1 MDERTDTGISKSPE
15 YEGTI
20 PLRRNIRLHGLPTS
34 CNHHTPRPDKE
45 AGTRSRHVRTGE
57 ASRRRRYC
65 PQESRGRRTP
75 RGGSERQIRIHRI
88 NLSSSYQPVTLPE
101 SQVVIGDSRRMTELA
116 DESVHLVVTSP
127 PYPMISIWD
136 ETFRLAFAT
145 TYEQMHDY
153 LGRVWKEVGRVLVP
167 GGIACVNIGDATRTV
182 NGVFRV
188 FPNHSR
194 IIEAFE
200 REDFLTLPYILW
212 KKPTSKPSY
221 KGKGVFLGS
230 GFLPPNAYVTLD
242 MDYILIFRKGPPR
255 SFPPKDPGRYK
266 SRFTKRER
274 DEWFS
279 QVWKVQGVRQNV
291 DGLER
296 RVAAFP
302 EEIPRRLIRMF
313 SVLGDL
319 VLDPFLGSGT
329 SLKAAM
335 ELGRRFVGYEKLEEM
350 TEIIRRKTQAG
361 SEKIEFLEQAEII
374 PQFAG

>member
-1 MDERTDTGISKSPE
+1 MI
-15 YEGTI
+15 
-20 PLRRNIRLHGLPTS
+20 
-34 CNHHTPRPDKE
+34 NHDYR
-45 AGTRSRHVRTGE
+45 
-57 ASRRRRYC
+57 
-65 PQESRGRRTP
+65 
-75 RGGSERQIRIHRI
+75 
-88 NLSSSYQPVTLPE
+88 
-101 SQVVIGDSRRMTELA
+101 VVIGDSREMAEVNDR
-116 DESVHLVVTSP
+116 SIHLIVTSP
-127 PYPMISIWD
+127 PYPMVAIWD
-136 ETFRLAFAT
+136 DFFTEVSAS
-145 TYEQMHDY
+145 TYDAMHEY
-153 LGRVWKEVGRVLVP
+153 LNQVWREVERVLVP
-167 GGIACVNIGDATRTV
+167 GGIACINIGDATRTRD
-182 NGVFRV
+182 GLFHLY
-188 FPNHSR
+188 PNHSR
-194 IIEAFE
+194 IIENFE
-200 REDFLTLPYILW
+200 KLGFVTLPYVLW
-212 KKPTSKPSY
+212 KKPTTKPHY
-221 KGKGVFLGS
+221 KGKGAFLGS

-242 MDYILIFRKGPPR
+242 MEYILIFRKGPPR
-255 SFPPKDPGRYK
+255 SFPPKDPDRYK

-279 QVWKVQGVRQNV
+279 QVWKVQGVRQSV

-374 PQFAG
+374 PQLAG

>member
-1 MDERTDTGISKSPE
+1 MI
-15 YEGTI
+15 
-20 PLRRNIRLHGLPTS
+20 
-34 CNHHTPRPDKE
+34 NHDYR
-45 AGTRSRHVRTGE
+45 
-57 ASRRRRYC
+57 
-65 PQESRGRRTP
+65 
-75 RGGSERQIRIHRI
+75 
-88 NLSSSYQPVTLPE
+88 
-101 SQVVIGDSRRMTELA
+101 VVIGDSREMAEVN
-116 DESVHLVVTSP
+116 DGSIHLIVTSP
-127 PYPMISIWD
+127 PYPMVAIWD
-136 ETFRLAFAT
+136 DFFTEVSAS
-145 TYEQMHDY
+145 TYDAMHEY
-153 LGRVWKEVGRVLVP
+153 LNQVWREVERVLVP
-167 GGIACVNIGDATRTV
+167 GGIACINIGDATRTRD
-182 NGVFRV
+182 GLFHLY
-188 FPNHSR
+188 PNHSR
-194 IIEAFE
+194 IIENFE
-200 REDFLTLPYILW
+200 KLGFVTLPYVLW
-212 KKPTSKPSY
+212 KKPTTKPHY
-221 KGKGVFLGS
+221 KGKGAFLGS

-242 MDYILIFRKGPPR
+242 MEYILIFRKGPPR
-255 SFPPKDPGRYK
+255 SFPPKDPDRYK

-279 QVWKVQGVRQNV
+279 QVWKVQGVRQSV

-374 PQFAG
+374 PQLAG

>member
-1 MDERTDTGISKSPE
+1 MI
-15 YEGTI
+15 
-20 PLRRNIRLHGLPTS
+20 
-34 CNHHTPRPDKE
+34 NHDYR
-45 AGTRSRHVRTGE
+45 
-57 ASRRRRYC
+57 
-65 PQESRGRRTP
+65 
-75 RGGSERQIRIHRI
+75 
-88 NLSSSYQPVTLPE
+88 
-101 SQVVIGDSRRMTELA
+101 VVIGDSREMAEVN
-116 DESVHLVVTSP
+116 DGSIHLIVTSP
-127 PYPMISIWD
+127 PYPMVAIWD
-136 ETFRLAFAT
+136 DFFTEVSAS
-145 TYEQMHDY
+145 TYDAMHEY
-153 LGRVWKEVGRVLVP
+153 LNQVWREVERVLVP
-167 GGIACVNIGDATRTV
+167 GGIACINIGDATRTRD
-182 NGVFRV
+182 GLFHLY
-188 FPNHSR
+188 PNHSR
-194 IIEAFE
+194 IIENFE
-200 REDFLTLPYILW
+200 KLGFVTLPYVLW
-212 KKPTSKPSY
+212 KKPTTKPHY
-221 KGKGVFLGS
+221 KGKGAFLGS

-242 MDYILIFRKGPPR
+242 MEYILIFRKGPPR
-255 SFPPKDPGRYK
+255 SFPPKDPDRYK

-279 QVWKVQGVRQNV
+279 QVWKVQGVRQSV

-329 SLKAAM
+329 SLKVAM

>member
-1 MDERTDTGISKSPE
+1 MI
-15 YEGTI
+15 
-20 PLRRNIRLHGLPTS
+20 
-34 CNHHTPRPDKE
+34 E
-45 AGTRSRHVRTGE
+45 A
-57 ASRRRRYC
+57 
-65 PQESRGRRTP
+65 
-75 RGGSERQIRIHRI
+75 
-88 NLSSSYQPVTLPE
+88 
-101 SQVVIGDSRRMTELA
+101 A

-127 PYPMISIWD
+127 PYPMVAIWD
-136 ETFRLAFAT
+136 DFFTDVSASSYDA
-145 TYEQMHDY
+145 MHEY
-153 LGRVWKEVGRVLVP
+153 LNQTWREVERVLVP
-167 GGIACVNIGDATRTV
+167 GGIACINIGDATRTRD
-182 NGVFRV
+182 GIFHLY
-188 FPNHSR
+188 PNHSR
-194 IIEAFE
+194 IIENFE
-200 REDFLTLPYILW
+200 KLGFVTLHYILW
-212 KKPTSKPSY
+212 KKPTTKPHY
-221 KGKGVFLGS
+221 KGKGAFLGS

-242 MDYILIFRKGPPR
+242 MEYILIFRKGPPR
-255 SFPPKDPGRYK
+255 SFPPKDPDRYK

-279 QVWKVQGVRQNV
+279 QVWKVQGVRQSV

-335 ELGRRFVGYEKLEEM
+335 ELSRRFVGYEKLKEM

-374 PQFAG
+374 PQLAG

>member
-1 MDERTDTGISKSPE
+1 MI
-15 YEGTI
+15 
-20 PLRRNIRLHGLPTS
+20 
-34 CNHHTPRPDKE
+34 NHDYR
-45 AGTRSRHVRTGE
+45 
-57 ASRRRRYC
+57 
-65 PQESRGRRTP
+65 
-75 RGGSERQIRIHRI
+75 
-88 NLSSSYQPVTLPE
+88 
-101 SQVVIGDSRRMTELA
+101 VVIGDSREMAEVN
-116 DESVHLVVTSP
+116 DGSIHLIVTSP
-127 PYPMISIWD
+127 PYPMVAIWD
-136 ETFRLAFAT
+136 DFFTEVSAS
-145 TYEQMHDY
+145 TYDAMHEY
-153 LGRVWKEVGRVLVP
+153 LNQVWREVERVLVP
-167 GGIACVNIGDATRTV
+167 GGIACINIGDATRTRD
-182 NGVFRV
+182 GLFHLY
-188 FPNHSR
+188 PNHSR
-194 IIEAFE
+194 IIENFE
-200 REDFLTLPYILW
+200 KLGFVTLPYVLW
-212 KKPTSKPSY
+212 KKPTTKPHY
-221 KGKGVFLGS
+221 KGKGAFLGS

-242 MDYILIFRKGPPR
+242 MEYILIFRKGPPR
-255 SFPPKDPGRYK
+255 SFPPKDPDRYK

-374 PQFAG
+374 PQLAG

>member
-1 MDERTDTGISKSPE
+1 MI
-15 YEGTI
+15 
-20 PLRRNIRLHGLPTS
+20 
-34 CNHHTPRPDKE
+34 NHDYR
-45 AGTRSRHVRTGE
+45 
-57 ASRRRRYC
+57 
-65 PQESRGRRTP
+65 
-75 RGGSERQIRIHRI
+75 
-88 NLSSSYQPVTLPE
+88 
-101 SQVVIGDSRRMTELA
+101 VVIGDSREMAEVN
-116 DESVHLVVTSP
+116 DGSIHLIVTSP
-127 PYPMISIWD
+127 PYPMVAIWD
-136 ETFRLAFAT
+136 DFFTEVSAS
-145 TYEQMHDY
+145 TYDAMHEY
-153 LGRVWKEVGRVLVP
+153 LNQVWREVERVLVP
-167 GGIACVNIGDATRTV
+167 GGIACINIGDATRTRD
-182 NGVFRV
+182 GLFHLY
-188 FPNHSR
+188 PNHSR
-194 IIEAFE
+194 IIENFE
-200 REDFLTLPYILW
+200 NLGFVTLPYVLW
-212 KKPTSKPSY
+212 KKPTTKPHY
-221 KGKGVFLGS
+221 KGKGAFLGS

-242 MDYILIFRKGPPR
+242 MEYILIFRKGPPR
-255 SFPPKDPGRYK
+255 SFPPKDPDRYK

-279 QVWKVQGVRQNV
+279 QVWKVQGVRQSV

-374 PQFAG
+374 PQLAG